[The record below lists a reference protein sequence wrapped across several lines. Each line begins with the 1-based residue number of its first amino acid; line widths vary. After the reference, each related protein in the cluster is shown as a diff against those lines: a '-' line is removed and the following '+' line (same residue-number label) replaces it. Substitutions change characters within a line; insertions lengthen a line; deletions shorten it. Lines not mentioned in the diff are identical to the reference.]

1 MSKTIAGLMGPTLL
15 AMGIAMLLNLGSFAV
30 MVEQVSHDIALIFI
44 SGVLLLV
51 AGLAIVRV
59 HNIWS
64 GWPVVVTV
72 LGWLAI
78 IGGLARLFFPARLAA
93 IAANMG
99 QHRGFLITAAIILV
113 LVGGFLSFKAYSRD

>member
-51 AGLAIVRV
+51 AGIAIVRA

-78 IGGLARLFFPARLAA
+78 IGGLARLFFPVQLAA

-113 LVGGFLSFKAYSRD
+113 LVGGFLSFKAYSRN

>member
-15 AMGIAMLLNLGSFAV
+15 AMGIAMLVNLGFFSV

-99 QHRGFLITAAIILV
+99 QHRGFLITAAIILA